1 MKGFIYL
8 CPVLFGSIIVV
19 QFRLVIIINP
29 VIYGQILFLVI
40 FFVVVLSDIEGLSH
54 LLIHLGLSSLIILL
68 K

>member
-29 VIYGQILFLVI
+29 VIYGQILFLVV
-40 FFVVVLSDIEGLSH
+40 FFVVILSDIEGLSH

>member
-19 QFRLVIIINP
+19 QFRLVIIIDP
-29 VIYGQILFLVI
+29 VIYGQILFLVV
-40 FFVVVLSDIEGLSH
+40 FFVVILSDIEGLSH